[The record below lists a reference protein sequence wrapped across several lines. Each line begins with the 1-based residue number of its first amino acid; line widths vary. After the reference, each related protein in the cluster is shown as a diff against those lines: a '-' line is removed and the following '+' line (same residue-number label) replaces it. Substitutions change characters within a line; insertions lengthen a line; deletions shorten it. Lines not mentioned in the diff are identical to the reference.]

1 MQGLFG
7 NVGGGGLFGNA
18 EPEKEDDL
26 NEEDMMENVKVSYD
40 YFVQNQLPA
49 TSHSVQWLPKFEDDP
64 TFTQFEFA
72 HFLTGT
78 HPEEHD

>member
-49 TSHSVQWLPKFEDDP
+49 TSHSVQWLSKFE
-64 TFTQFEFA
+64 E
-72 HFLTGT
+72 
-78 HPEEHD
+78 